1 MKAVKNLMI
10 IDDDKL
16 SNFITSKL
24 VGHSKLAK
32 NVKKY
37 YSAKVALRY
46 LQKNSKENQGEYPDI
61 ILLDISMYD
70 MSGWEFLKE
79 FEKLDENYQ
88 SNITIFILS
97 NSISD
102 KDRNI
107 AEQFTSIQEFF
118 YKPLTIPM
126 IRDMITLIPG
136 KRKITIQV

>member
-1 MKAVKNLMI
+1 MKAVNNLMI

-37 YSAKVALRY
+37 YSAKAALGY
-46 LQKNSKENQGEYPDI
+46 LQQNSNENQGEYPDI
-61 ILLDISMYD
+61 ILLDVSMYE
-70 MSGWEFLKE
+70 MNGWEFLE
-79 FEKLDENYQ
+79 QFEKLDENYR
-88 SNITIFILS
+88 SKITLFILS

-102 KDRNI
+102 KDRKT
-107 AEQFTSIQEFF
+107 AEQFTSINEYF

-126 IRDMITLIPG
+126 IKNMVTLMPGRRNIPV
-136 KRKITIQV
+136 RV